1 MHTYVVTG
9 ATSFIGI
16 SLCHLLLDNGN
27 IVYAVCRR
35 NSLELSKLS
44 CRNNLKVVYSELET
58 IDSIISQIPMAE
70 IFINLAWAGT
80 KHLERDDIEIHKEN
94 INNTLRCIHV
104 AKIIGCYLFVESGS
118 QAEYGFIPT
127 LIKETSTCN
136 PESEYGKSKLQ
147 VYILGKETCL
157 DLGIKH
163 LHLRIFSVFGE
174 NNHSWT
180 MITSV
185 LKKMINDEVVNLTS
199 CSQCWNYLYIRD
211 AVKQIYLLC
220 EYALNNTSYVSEI
233 YNIASED
240 TRQLRLFVDEMYCL
254 TQSKSILNYG
264 VINPTNKVSLNPS
277 IEKVK
282 SAIGFISSYS
292 FGEAIQNV
300 ISSLK

>member
-1 MHTYVVTG
+1 
-9 ATSFIGI
+9 
-16 SLCHLLLDNGN
+16 
-27 IVYAVCRR
+27 
-35 NSLELSKLS
+35 
-44 CRNNLKVVYSELET
+44 
-58 IDSIISQIPMAE
+58 
-70 IFINLAWAGT
+70 
-80 KHLERDDIEIHKEN
+80 
-94 INNTLRCIHV
+94 
-104 AKIIGCYLFVESGS
+104 
-118 QAEYGFIPT
+118 
-127 LIKETSTCN
+127 
-136 PESEYGKSKLQ
+136 
-147 VYILGKETCL
+147 
-157 DLGIKH
+157 
-163 LHLRIFSVFGE
+163 
-174 NNHSWT
+174 
-180 MITSV
+180 
-185 LKKMINDEVVNLTS
+185 MINDEVVNLTS

-300 ISSLK
+300 IRSLK